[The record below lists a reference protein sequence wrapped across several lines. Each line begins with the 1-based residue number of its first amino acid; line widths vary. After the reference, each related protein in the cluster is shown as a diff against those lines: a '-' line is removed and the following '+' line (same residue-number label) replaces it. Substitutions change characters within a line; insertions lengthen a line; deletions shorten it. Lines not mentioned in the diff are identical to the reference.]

1 MRSYRILTK
10 AEEGHVSITSL
21 KHLHR

>member
-10 AEEGHVSITSL
+10 AEEGHISKML
-21 KHLHR
+21 MKHLHR